1 MLTFFFTVK
10 AVLIIIIQLAD
21 TDLSDFNLQTREER
35 SLADSLDACVQVGK
49 KLSFV
54 SKLNAILIRGDVL
67 LIFLIINS
75 SLLNLVVK
83 LILFEQTQKNCFFFV

>member
-54 SKLNAILIRGDVL
+54 SKLNAVLIRM
-67 LIFLIINS
+67 
-75 SLLNLVVK
+75 
-83 LILFEQTQKNCFFFV
+83 